1 MSDGLHSPVPPV
13 SVCFLT
19 EPSLQAQAFI
29 TVLQKE
35 TLIPIQIHN
44 IHNPLPEMLPA
55 GTLVLF
61 DTVSANKRL
70 STFWQNTLRKQ
81 IHPIK
86 VLLMNIDD
94 RERGKTLS
102 EWPSLSDIF
111 YRSDSQLHVHARIKE
126 TVNTCRHIL
135 HDLTTHLFPSPQRD
149 AASAEEGEQLTVREK
164 QILRKLCEGATNS
177 DIACSLF
184 ISEHTVRTHIYN
196 LFKKI
201 KVKNRTQAVFW
212 AADKLE
218 DNESQETYS

>member
-1 MSDGLHSPVPPV
+1 
-13 SVCFLT
+13 
-19 EPSLQAQAFI
+19 
-29 TVLQKE
+29 
-35 TLIPIQIHN
+35 
-44 IHNPLPEMLPA
+44 
-55 GTLVLF
+55 
-61 DTVSANKRL
+61 
-70 STFWQNTLRKQ
+70 
-81 IHPIK
+81 
-86 VLLMNIDD
+86 MNIDD